1 MLLKPIPFMPE
12 GWTILKTEV
21 TITIIITINILI
33 VNLVTY
39 QENGPE
45 LIVSASGDQFESWES
60 ALHCLRALGR
70 GQQLLRA
77 VRRLISEDGQNI
89 VDDYH
94 VVQVHGRA

>member
-1 MLLKPIPFMPE
+1 MLLKPLPFMPE

-21 TITIIITINILI
+21 TIIIIITINILI

-39 QENGPE
+39 QEGGPE

-60 ALHCLRALGR
+60 ALNCLRALGR

-77 VRRLISEDGQNI
+77 VRR
-89 VDDYH
+89 
-94 VVQVHGRA
+94 